1 MDVSARVGRLQKQ
14 LSKAKAK
21 GNEIDT
27 FIKAYDDDQETIAK
41 LKRIGKV
48 SELMAETQGKMAKE
62 MTEKNKVLTQQVAT
76 LQAKNASCDEASLN
90 NLEAEVARLRKDLEA
105 SQRLSKTAEKKMNEA
120 SLKEIGLEKLRKNDQ
135 KDAHEAKS
143 SANKLQ
149 NEACNRPHPN
159 QPTAALTGCARRQA
173 RAKDEG
179 LRAAKEKAETAETHV
194 IELEETN
201 SQLETEIS
209 RLRQRVA
216 EAEAVQARGTTLLH
230 LVLLLVVLHASPLL
244 TLYRHADQFASDNA
258 TESTGGVSG

>member
-41 LKRIGKV
+41 LKRVGKV

-159 QPTAALTGCARRQA
+159 QPTAALTGAHAGRLVPRMRVFVPPKRKQRPPRPTSLSSKRLTASWRR
-173 RAKDEG
+173 RFLG
-179 LRAAKEKAETAETHV
+179 
-194 IELEETN
+194 
-201 SQLETEIS
+201 SG
-209 RLRQRVA
+209 
-216 EAEAVQARGTTLLH
+216 RG
-230 LVLLLVVLHASPLL
+230 
-244 TLYRHADQFASDNA
+244 
-258 TESTGGVSG
+258 